1 MQETPRCVCVCVG
14 FFCSLLFLSNSRKK
28 KNSPLFGFFG
38 ALFFVGEISPL
49 FKGPLLFRRRERDKR
64 ARESVKKKKKIQHPR
79 EINRRGGFFSLS
91 SRARLLPQ
99 NNRARAREVDI
110 PLSFSL
116 ARRRVRTVFIQSR
129 ACTRIQT
136 HAQHTYGAS
145 SFYARERQKR

>member
-1 MQETPRCVCVCVG
+1 VCVG
-14 FFCSLLFLSNSRKK
+14 FFCSLLFLSNSHKKK

-49 FKGPLLFRRRERDKR
+49 FKGPLLFRRSERDKR

-110 PLSFSL
+110 PLSLSL
-116 ARRRVRTVFIQSR
+116 SHEDAFERFLFNRARVHAYKHTHNTPTAHHRF
-129 ACTRIQT
+129 TREKDKR
-136 HAQHTYGAS
+136 GE
-145 SFYARERQKR
+145 RE